1 MEFVIKNKNINK
13 KEYRGKTVEEALGN
27 LIEDNQDVGGLG
39 MEIIDENIVKDQIN
53 TYGHDDCFDIWLSAL
68 KDGAKEKE
76 CDISDMQGFV
86 YGDISFVW
94 NGKDIEDTVKE
105 LQYNGFE
112 VRVEWTAEDVAS
124 AVEEQDF
131 DWEYGGT
138 YFGIGVFAKDIDSDE
153 SEIAKYMT
161 KEEFLDALNIDYE
174 AIEKEVREKETNS
187 SNPLYLISEGDIE
200 QEINDWIY
208 NEIGDWTKIYNTED
222 YHQMCQDI
230 ADILN
235 DKEDIIEIK

>member
-1 MEFVIKNKNINK
+1 MEFVIKNKNINNQ
-13 KEYRGKTVEEALGN
+13 KEYRGKTVEEALNN

-39 MEIIDENIVKDQIN
+39 MDIIDENIVKDQID
-53 TYGHDDCFDIWLSAL
+53 TYGHDDCFDIWLSVL

-86 YGDISFVW
+86 HGDFSFAW

-124 AVEEQDF
+124 AVEKQDF
-131 DWEYGGT
+131 DWVYGRS

-153 SEIAKYMT
+153 SEIAKYMN

-174 AIEKEVREKETNS
+174 TIEKEVREE
-187 SNPLYLISEGDIE
+187 EGLTEGEIQ
-200 QEINDWIY
+200 QEINNWIY

-235 DKEDIIEIK
+235 DEEDIIEIK

>member
-13 KEYRGKTVEEALGN
+13 KEYRGKTVEEALTN

-39 MEIIDENIVKDQIN
+39 MDIIDENIVKDQID

-86 YGDISFVW
+86 HGDFSFAW
-94 NGKDIEDTVKE
+94 NGKDIEDTVNE

-124 AVEEQDF
+124 AVEKQDF
-131 DWEYGGT
+131 DWEYGRSF
-138 YFGIGVFAKDIDSDE
+138 FGIGVFAKHIDSDE
-153 SEIAKYMT
+153 SEIAKYMD

-174 AIEKEVREKETNS
+174 AIEKEVREKEKENS
-187 SNPLYLISEGDIE
+187 LTSEGEIE
-200 QEINDWIY
+200 QEINNRLSDK
-208 NEIGDWTKIYNTED
+208 IGDWTNIYYTED
-222 YHQMCQDI
+222 CHQMYQDI

-235 DKEDIIEIK
+235 DKEDVIEIN

>member
-13 KEYRGKTVEEALGN
+13 KEYRGKTVEEALDK
-27 LIEDNQDVGGLG
+27 LIENNQDAGGLG
-39 MEIIDENIVKDQIN
+39 MEIIDENIVKDQID

-76 CDISDMQGFV
+76 CDISNMQGFV
-86 YGDISFVW
+86 HGDFSFAW

-174 AIEKEVREKETNS
+174 AIEKEVRENE
-187 SNPLYLISEGDIE
+187 PDLITEEEIKQDI
-200 QEINDWIY
+200 NNCIY
-208 NEIGDWTKIYNTED
+208 NKIGDWTKIYNTED

-235 DKEDIIEIK
+235 DEEDIIEIK